1 VQIDR
6 LSPSAS
12 AFSNPTGAQIGQTYN
27 AVALRSQ
34 VGF

>member
-1 VQIDR
+1 VRVDR

-12 AFSNPTGAQIGQTYN
+12 AYSTPAGAQVGQSYN

-34 VGF
+34 VAF